1 MCREDQLAYLI
12 AWPVFG
18 NVGGCAGEAEARKG
32 AARGRRSGGA
42 VLSTAGRHAAARP
55 CSEQA
60 GVEVDISDFA
70 GGSRALQAL
79 VGGSADVVTGAFD
92 HTIQMQAKNQPVVA
106 LVELGQF
113 PGFVLA
119 LLNAKAAAYRS
130 PADLKGMKIGVTAP
144 GSSTHFMA
152 LQLMAKSGLKPD
164 DASFV
169 GVGATTTAVAAVKR
183 GEIDAIV
190 NTDPAVA
197 LLQRDGLIKIVADTR
212 TRDGTRDV
220 YGGIYPAAVMYALA
234 GIHREESAHGSGPG
248 ERVRARTCVHAKPH
262 TRGSRGRRPRG
273 IRAWRQAALC
283 PGDQEQPPDVFARRP
298 LHPRRRPRPRYAC
311 SRRSIPTC
319 AMRRSISPRPTRIDS
334 WRRRRRSNSARG
346 GAADLL
352 DLQPK
357 PRDDARPL
365 GGFAIDIGIV
375 LGGRRH

>member
-1 MCREDQLAYLI
+1 MSWPTLLLGLFLATPAAAQEKPEL
-12 AWPVFG
+12 AKVRLA
-18 NVGGCAGEAEARKG
+18 VGGQ
-32 AARGRRSGGA
+32 AALYYLPLVVTQRLGLFR
-42 VLSTAGRHAAARP
+42 
-55 CSEQA
+55 EA

-92 HTIQMQAKNQPVVA
+92 HTIQMQAKNRPVVA

-164 DASFV
+164 DASFL

-197 LLQRDGLIKIVADTR
+197 LLQREGLIKIVADTR
-212 TRDGTRDV
+212 TRDGTREV
-220 YGGIYPAAVMYALA
+220 YGGIYPAAVMYASPA
-234 GIHREESAHGSGPG
+234 FID
-248 ERVRARTCVHAKPH
+248 KNPH
-262 TRGSRGRRPRG
+262 TVQALVNAFVRGLAFMRTHSPEEVAAVVPEEYALGDKPLYVQAIKNSLPMFSPDGRFAREG
-273 IRAWRQAALC
+273 AETAYSVLKAF
-283 PGDQEQPPDVFARRP
+283 DPDVRNAK
-298 LHPRRRPRPRYAC
+298 
-311 SRRSIPTC
+311 
-319 AMRRSISPRPTRIDS
+319 IDL
-334 WRRRRRSNSARG
+334 
-346 GAADLL
+346 AATYTDRFVEKA
-352 DLQPK
+352 PPVK
-357 PRDDARPL
+357 
-365 GGFAIDIGIV
+365 
-375 LGGRRH
+375 

>member
-1 MCREDQLAYLI
+1 MSWPTLLLGLFLATPAAAQEKPEL
-12 AWPVFG
+12 AKVRLA
-18 NVGGCAGEAEARKG
+18 VGGQ
-32 AARGRRSGGA
+32 AALYYLPLVVTQRLGLFR
-42 VLSTAGRHAAARP
+42 
-55 CSEQA
+55 EA

-164 DASFV
+164 DTSFL

-197 LLQRDGLIKIVADTR
+197 LLQREGLIKIGRHA
-212 TRDGTRDV
+212 
-220 YGGIYPAAVMYALA
+220 
-234 GIHREESAHGSGPG
+234 
-248 ERVRARTCVHAKPH
+248 RAR
-262 TRGSRGRRPRG
+262 
-273 IRAWRQAALC
+273 
-283 PGDQEQPPDVFARRP
+283 
-298 LHPRRRPRPRYAC
+298 HPRVMAGSTRR
-311 SRRSIPTC
+311 
-319 AMRRSISPRPTRIDS
+319 
-334 WRRRRRSNSARG
+334 
-346 GAADLL
+346 
-352 DLQPK
+352 Q
-357 PRDDARPL
+357 
-365 GGFAIDIGIV
+365 
-375 LGGRRH
+375 

>member
-1 MCREDQLAYLI
+1 MSWATLLLGLFLATPAAAQEKPEL
-12 AWPVFG
+12 AKVRLA
-18 NVGGCAGEAEARKG
+18 VGGQ
-32 AARGRRSGGA
+32 AALYYLPLVVTQRLGLFR
-42 VLSTAGRHAAARP
+42 
-55 CSEQA
+55 EA

-164 DASFV
+164 DASFL

-197 LLQRDGLIKIVADTR
+197 LLQREGLIKIVADTR
-212 TRDGTRDV
+212 TRDGTREV
-220 YGGIYPAAVMYALA
+220 YGGIYPAAVMYASPA
-234 GIHREESAHGSGPG
+234 FID
-248 ERVRARTCVHAKPH
+248 KNPH
-262 TRGSRGRRPRG
+262 TVQALVNAFVRGLAFTRSHSPEEVEAVVPEEYALGDKPLYVQAIKNSLPMFSPDGRFAREG
-273 IRAWRQAALC
+273 AETAYSVLKAF
-283 PGDQEQPPDVFARRP
+283 DPDVRNAK
-298 LHPRRRPRPRYAC
+298 
-311 SRRSIPTC
+311 
-319 AMRRSISPRPTRIDS
+319 IDL
-334 WRRRRRSNSARG
+334 
-346 GAADLL
+346 AATYTDRFVEKA
-352 DLQPK
+352 PPVK
-357 PRDDARPL
+357 
-365 GGFAIDIGIV
+365 
-375 LGGRRH
+375 

>member
-1 MCREDQLAYLI
+1 MSWPTLLLGLFLATPAAAQEKPEL
-12 AWPVFG
+12 AKVRLA
-18 NVGGCAGEAEARKG
+18 VGGQ
-32 AARGRRSGGA
+32 AALYYLPLVVTQRLGLFRE
-42 VLSTAGRHAAARP
+42 T
-55 CSEQA
+55 

-92 HTIQMQAKNQPVVA
+92 HTIQMQAKNQSVVA

-164 DASFV
+164 DASFL

-197 LLQRDGLIKIVADTR
+197 LLQREGLIKIVADTR
-212 TRDGTRDV
+212 TRDGTREV
-220 YGGIYPAAVMYALA
+220 YGGIYPAAVMYASPA
-234 GIHREESAHGSGPG
+234 FID
-248 ERVRARTCVHAKPH
+248 KNPH
-262 TRGSRGRRPRG
+262 TVQALVNAFVRGLAFMRSHSPEEVAAVLPEEYALGDKPLYVQAIKNSLPMFSPDGRFAREG
-273 IRAWRQAALC
+273 AETAYSVLKAF
-283 PGDQEQPPDVFARRP
+283 DPDVRNAK
-298 LHPRRRPRPRYAC
+298 
-311 SRRSIPTC
+311 
-319 AMRRSISPRPTRIDS
+319 IDL
-334 WRRRRRSNSARG
+334 
-346 GAADLL
+346 AATYTDRFVEKA
-352 DLQPK
+352 PPVK
-357 PRDDARPL
+357 
-365 GGFAIDIGIV
+365 
-375 LGGRRH
+375 